1 VPSTES
7 IAEFRERVTG
17 QWLPIFCHDAR
28 RRYPLEGFR
37 ETSIVVS
44 VEDAHDCMYAIDR
57 GLVVDH
63 GGGRYW
69 AARRTAFEQLFW
81 TGLRTVVPR
90 PVTLWVEPVITFAAL
105 ARLHRDYGWPS
116 ELLGTQ
122 PKSWSF
128 DLAAHMP
135 TDPSCYRVL
144 GEVKKTV
151 REAEALIADLRTL
164 SRGEG
169 GSGTRINSRK
179 KWSGLLAA
187 KPSILWIVGPG
198 GYSKV
203 FSVAYKASAEA
214 TLGDSTADVLAFNA
228 A

>member
-1 VPSTES
+1 MPAIES
-7 IAEFRERVTG
+7 IAEFRERVMRK
-17 QWLPIFCHDAR
+17 WLPVFCHDAR
-28 RRYPLEGFR
+28 RQYPLEGFR

-44 VEDAHDCMYAIDR
+44 AEDAHDCMYAIDC
-57 GLVVDH
+57 GLVIDH
-63 GGGRYW
+63 GGGRYR
-69 AARRTAFEQLFW
+69 AARSTAFEQLFW
-81 TGLRTVVPR
+81 TGLRTLVPR
-90 PVTLWVEPVITFAAL
+90 PVILWVEPVITFAAL

-122 PKSWSF
+122 PKSWAF
-128 DLAAHMP
+128 DLAAHEP
-135 TDPSCYRVL
+135 TDPSCYRIL

-151 REAEALIADLRTL
+151 QEAEALIADLRQL
-164 SRGEG
+164 SRGE
-169 GSGTRINSRK
+169 SSSASRINSRK

-214 TLGDSTADVLAFNA
+214 TLADSTADALAFKA
-228 A
+228 P